1 MVRYGLILRD
11 VAAIDV
17 GTTSET
23 ARDPVPGRTR
33 PSRSGTGLAYLYLLP
48 ALAVFAVFMFW
59 PLGRSVLLSVQGSD
73 IFGRASG
80 FVGLDNFERLFTGDS
95 FGRVLAVTA
104 GFTVLTVLPSMVLAL
119 LLALLLHQRIRAVR
133 FFRTA
138 FALPFAF
145 SVATASVVFSVLY
158 NPAVGVL
165 NGLLVQLGADRV
177 AWLTDPSTALLSVSL
192 ATVWMQLGYNL
203 LVLSAGLGAVPD
215 DVVEAARIDGAG
227 GLRLQ
232 RSIIVPLLTPPA
244 VLPAGDGDDHVAAEL
259 RPDPH
264 PHPRR
269 AGRRHDHAGVL
280 DLRPGLRQQQL
291 ELRVRLRPGARAAG
305 DRPDHH
311 RDPVRGARA
320 AGVLPVS
327 GGRTGR
333 VVTYVVLTV
342 LFVVLLFPVY
352 YAAVGSLMG
361 PRDINSFPPSL
372 VPTAGLHPENYA
384 NALDVIPLVRQY
396 GNSVAAAGLITLG
409 QLVTSVLAA
418 YAFVFLPLRFRAS
431 GSPSSSPR

>member
-17 GTTSET
+17 GTTSDT

-232 RSIIVPLLTPPA
+232 RSIIVPLLTPQLFFLLVTGTITSLQSFGQIHILTRGGPDDA
-244 VLPAGDGDDHVAAEL
+244 TTTLVYSIYDQAFANNNSNFGFASAQALVLLVIVLIITAIQF
-259 RPDPH
+259 
-264 PHPRR
+264 
-269 AGRRHDHAGVL
+269 GVL
-280 DLRPGLRQQQL
+280 ER
-291 ELRVRLRPGARAAG
+291 RVFYR
-305 DRPDHH
+305 
-311 RDPVRGARA
+311 
-320 AGVLPVS
+320 
-327 GGRTGR
+327 
-333 VVTYVVLTV
+333 
-342 LFVVLLFPVY
+342 
-352 YAAVGSLMG
+352 
-361 PRDINSFPPSL
+361 
-372 VPTAGLHPENYA
+372 
-384 NALDVIPLVRQY
+384 
-396 GNSVAAAGLITLG
+396 
-409 QLVTSVLAA
+409 
-418 YAFVFLPLRFRAS
+418 
-431 GSPSSSPR
+431 